1 MWAEKR
7 VFYHIYPLGFCGD
20 RGLEKISGIIG
31 HLKYIG
37 ADVLYLGPVFQ
48 SANHGYDTSDYFRID
63 PRLGSNDDFRE
74 VCRQLHENG
83 IKVIVDGVF
92 NHVGREFWA
101 FRDVRE
107 NKENSRY
114 CDWFLLNWNGNNHYD
129 DGFYYQNWEG
139 CSDLVKLNLKNQDV
153 KNHLFEA
160 IKSWTDNYD
169 IDGLRLDVAYCL
181 DKKFLT
187 ELRNFCRVLKDD
199 FWLLGEI
206 VHGDYNQLMNERM
219 LDSVTNYECYK
230 GLYSSCNDKN
240 MFEIAHSLRRQQELY
255 GGKFMYNFLDNHD
268 VSRIASK
275 LKDKRDLK
283 LLYTMLYLIPGIPS
297 IYYGSEFGIE
307 GDKDAGGDSILRPS
321 LNEFTPNEL
330 TEHIRRLSLI
340 RKENEV
346 VVYGAYKELLLQN
359 EQFVFSRENGSNKA
373 VCAVNLSEE
382 EYEADIEGQ
391 KINIPPKEALLLI
404 DGKSVLQR

>member
-1 MWAEKR
+1 M
-7 VFYHIYPLGFCGD
+7 
-20 RGLEKISGIIG
+20 
-31 HLKYIG
+31 
-37 ADVLYLGPVFQ
+37 
-48 SANHGYDTSDYFRID
+48 
-63 PRLGSNDDFRE
+63 
-74 VCRQLHENG
+74 
-83 IKVIVDGVF
+83 
-92 NHVGREFWA
+92 
-101 FRDVRE
+101 RE

-199 FWLLGEI
+199 FWLMGEI

-255 GGKFMYNFLDNHD
+255 GGKFMYNFL

>member
-37 ADVLYLGPVFQ
+37 ADALYLGLVFQ

-74 VCRQLHENG
+74 VCRLLHENG

-181 DKKFLT
+181 DKKFLA
-187 ELRNFCRVLKDD
+187 ELHNFCRVLKDD

-307 GDKDAGGDSILRPS
+307 GDKDTGGDSILRPC

-346 VVYGAYKELLLQN
+346 VVYGTYKELLLQN

-382 EYEADIEGQ
+382 EYETDIEGQ
-391 KINIPPKEALLLI
+391 KINIPPKEALLII

>member
-37 ADVLYLGPVFQ
+37 ADALYLGPVFQ

-199 FWLLGEI
+199 FWLMGEI

-382 EYEADIEGQ
+382 EYEANIEGQ